1 LRQAGQNEETDMK
14 VVSTLLLTAIAALAA
29 PDGTIA
35 QPLEG
40 TLRIVVPYPSGGAS
54 DRAARLVADRLKDK
68 LGTSVVVENRTGAG
82 GRLAMQQLKATPAG
96 QNVLVVGNPALMVVA
111 PVVFRDVGYDAR
123 RDFVPVAHVT
133 NYDFAVA
140 VGSAVPV
147 REFNHLAAWLRANP
161 EKANFGVPATGS
173 LPHFFALMIG
183 ESIGV
188 TPQIVGYRGSA
199 PSITDLM
206 AGTIPVAV
214 DTLDALLPHQ
224 SGGRL
229 RILAMAGARRSP
241 MAPSIPTLRESGLD
255 TVATGWN
262 AMFAPASM
270 PADRVRRI
278 GVAIRDLMREPE
290 TRARF
295 EAASMEPVSAGPEQT
310 AKMLAAYRAQWEPV
324 VKKSGFTQ

>member
-1 LRQAGQNEETDMK
+1 MRTA
-14 VVSTLLLTAIAALAA
+14 STLLLAAIVSLALPLEA
-29 PDGTIA
+29 PA
-35 QPLEG
+35 QPLGG
-40 TLRIVVPYPSGGAS
+40 TLRIVVPYPPGGAS
-54 DRAARLVADRLKDK
+54 DRAARLIAERLDDK
-68 LGTSVVVENRTGAG
+68 LGATVVVENRTGAG

-111 PVVFRDVGYDAR
+111 PVVFRDVGYDAQ
-123 RDFVPVAHVT
+123 RDFVAVSHVT

-161 EKANFGVPATGS
+161 DQANIGVPATGS

-183 ESIGV
+183 DSIGIK
-188 TPQIVGYRGSA
+188 PQVVGYRGSA
-199 PSITDLM
+199 PAITDLM

-224 SGGRL
+224 SGGKL
-229 RILAMAGARRSP
+229 RILAVAGAKRSP
-241 MAPSIPTLRESGLD
+241 MAPTVPTLRESGLD

-270 PADRVRRI
+270 PRDRVERI
-278 GVAIRDLMREPE
+278 GLAIRDVMREKD

-295 EAASMEPVSAGPEQT
+295 EAASMQPVSATPEQT
-310 AKMLAAYRAQWEPV
+310 AKMLSAYRALWEPA

>member
-1 LRQAGQNEETDMK
+1 MK
-14 VVSTLLLTAIAALAA
+14 VVSTLLFAAIAALAA
-29 PDGTIA
+29 PAATIA

-40 TLRIVVPYPSGGAS
+40 TLRIVVPYPPGGAS

-161 EKANFGVPATGS
+161 EQANFGVPATGS
-173 LPHFFALMIG
+173 LPHFFGLMIG

-188 TPQIVGYRGSA
+188 KPQIVGYRGSA
-199 PSITDLM
+199 PAITDLM

-224 SGGRL
+224 SGGKL
-229 RILAMAGARRSP
+229 RILAMAGAKRSP
-241 MAPSIPTLRESGLD
+241 MAPSVPTLRESGLD

-262 AMFAPASM
+262 AMFAPSSM
-270 PADRVRRI
+270 PADRVQRI
-278 GVAIRDLMREPE
+278 GRAIRDVMREPQ
-290 TRARF
+290 TRAKF
-295 EAASMEPVSAGPEQT
+295 EAASMEPVSAGPEET

-324 VKKSGFTQ
+324 VRKSGFSQ

>member
-1 LRQAGQNEETDMK
+1 MR
-14 VVSTLLLTAIAALAA
+14 VVSTLLLAAIVALAA
-29 PDGTIA
+29 PSPARA
-35 QPLEG
+35 QPLDG
-40 TLRIVVPYPSGGAS
+40 ALRIVVPYPPGGAS
-54 DRAARLVADRLKDK
+54 DRAARLIADRLKDK

-111 PVVFRDVGYDAR
+111 PVVFRDVGYDAQ
-123 RDFVPVAHVT
+123 RDFVPVSHVT

-161 EKANFGVPATGS
+161 GQANIGVPATGS

-183 ESIGV
+183 ESIGIE
-188 TPQIVGYRGSA
+188 PQVVGYRGSA
-199 PSITDLM
+199 PAITDLM

-224 SGGRL
+224 SGGKL
-229 RILAMAGARRSP
+229 RILAVAGARRSP
-241 MAPSIPTLRESGLD
+241 MAPAVPTLRESGMD

-270 PADRVRRI
+270 PKDRVQRI
-278 GVAIRDLMREPE
+278 GLAIRDVMREKE
-290 TRARF
+290 TRAKF
-295 EAASMEPVSAGPEQT
+295 ESASMEPVSATPEQT
-310 AKMLAAYRAQWEPV
+310 AKMLSAYRALWEPV
-324 VKKSGFTQ
+324 VKKSGFRQ

>member
-1 LRQAGQNEETDMK
+1 MK
-14 VVSTLLLTAIAALAA
+14 PIGMLWLTAVLSLAA
-29 PDGTIA
+29 PAPTPAQALDG
-35 QPLEG
+35 G
-40 TLRIVVPYPSGGAS
+40 LRIVVPYSPGGAS
-54 DRAARLVADRLKDK
+54 DRAARLVADALKDK

-82 GRLAMQQLKATPAG
+82 GRLAMQQLKGTPAG
-96 QNVLVVGNPALMVVA
+96 QHVLVVGNPALMVVA
-111 PVVFRDVGYDAR
+111 PVVFREVGYDAQ
-123 RDFVPVAHVT
+123 RDFVPVSHIT

-147 REFNHLAAWLRANP
+147 REFNHLAAWLRVNP

-183 ESIGV
+183 DSIGV
-188 TPQIVGYRGSA
+188 KPQIIGYRGSA

-206 AGTIPVAV
+206 AGVIPVAV
-214 DTLDALLPHQ
+214 DTLDALLPHV
-224 SGGRL
+224 SGGKL
-229 RILAMAGARRSP
+229 RILAMAGAKRSS
-241 MAPSIPTLRESGLD
+241 MAPTIPTLRESGLD

-270 PADRVRRI
+270 PKEVVQRI
-278 GVAIRDLMREPE
+278 GLAIRDLMRDRDM
-290 TRARF
+290 RAKF
-295 EAASMEPVSAGPEQT
+295 EAASMEPVSATPEQT

>member
-1 LRQAGQNEETDMK
+1 MK
-14 VVSTLLLTAIAALAA
+14 PIGMLWLTAVLSLAA
-29 PDGTIA
+29 PAPTPAQALDG
-35 QPLEG
+35 G
-40 TLRIVVPYPSGGAS
+40 LRIVVPYSPGGAS
-54 DRAARLVADRLKDK
+54 DRAARLVADALKDK

-82 GRLAMQQLKATPAG
+82 GRLAMQQLKGTPAG
-96 QNVLVVGNPALMVVA
+96 QHVLVVGNPALMVVA
-111 PVVFRDVGYDAR
+111 PVVFRDVGYDAQ
-123 RDFVPVAHVT
+123 RDFVPVSHIT

-183 ESIGV
+183 DSIGV
-188 TPQIVGYRGSA
+188 KPQIIGYRGSA

-206 AGTIPVAV
+206 AGVIPVAV
-214 DTLDALLPHQ
+214 DTLDALLPHV
-224 SGGRL
+224 SGGKL
-229 RILAMAGARRSP
+229 RILAMAGAKRSS
-241 MAPSIPTLRESGLD
+241 MAPTIPTLRESGLD

-270 PADRVRRI
+270 PREVVQRI
-278 GVAIRDLMREPE
+278 GLAIRDLMRDRDM
-290 TRARF
+290 RAKF
-295 EAASMEPVSAGPEQT
+295 EAASMEPVSATPEQT

>member
-1 LRQAGQNEETDMK
+1 MRLA
-14 VVSTLLLTAIAALAA
+14 STLLFAAIAALAA
-29 PDGTIA
+29 PAGAIA

-40 TLRIVVPYPSGGAS
+40 TLRIVVPYPPGGAS

-82 GRLAMQQLKATPAG
+82 GRLAMQQLKSTPAG

-140 VGSAVPV
+140 VGAAVPV

-161 EKANFGVPATGS
+161 EQANFGVPATGS
-173 LPHFFALMIG
+173 LPHFFGLMIG

-188 TPQIVGYRGSA
+188 KPQIVGYRGSA
-199 PSITDLM
+199 PAITDLM

-224 SGGRL
+224 SGGKL
-229 RILAMAGARRSP
+229 RILAMAGAKRSP
-241 MAPSIPTLRESGLD
+241 MAPSVPTMRESGLD

-262 AMFAPASM
+262 AMFAPSSM
-270 PADRVRRI
+270 PADRVQRI
-278 GVAIRDLMREPE
+278 GRAIRDVMREPQ
-290 TRARF
+290 TRAKF

-310 AKMLAAYRAQWEPV
+310 AKMLDAYRAQWEPV

>member
-1 LRQAGQNEETDMK
+1 MKTAGMLWLAVILSLATP
-14 VVSTLLLTAIAALAA
+14 TL
-29 PDGTIA
+29 TIA
-35 QPLEG
+35 QPLASG
-40 TLRIVVPYPSGGAS
+40 LRIVVPYSPGGAS

-68 LGTSVVVENRTGAG
+68 LGTAIVVENRTGAG
-82 GRLAMQQLKATPAG
+82 GRLAMQQLKSTPAN
-96 QNVLVVGNPALMVVA
+96 QHVLVVVNPALMVVA
-111 PVVFRDVGYDAR
+111 PVVFRDVGYDAQ
-123 RDFVPVAHVT
+123 RDFVPVSHVT

-183 ESIGV
+183 DSIGV
-188 TPQIVGYRGSA
+188 KPQIIGYRGSA

-224 SGGRL
+224 SGDKL
-229 RILAMAGARRSP
+229 RILAMAGAKRSP

-255 TVATGWN
+255 VIATGWN
-262 AMFAPASM
+262 ALFAPASM
-270 PADRVRRI
+270 PKDLVQRI
-278 GVAIRDLMREPE
+278 GLAIRDVMREKE

-295 EAASMEPVSAGPEQT
+295 EAASMEPVSATPEQT
-310 AKMLAAYRAQWEPV
+310 ASMLAAYRAQWEPV
-324 VKKSGFTQ
+324 VRQSGFTQ

>member
-1 LRQAGQNEETDMK
+1 MR
-14 VVSTLLLTAIAALAA
+14 VVATLLLAAIVALVA
-29 PDGTIA
+29 PSPARA
-35 QPLEG
+35 QPLDG
-40 TLRIVVPYPSGGAS
+40 ALRIVVPYPPGGAS
-54 DRAARLVADRLKDK
+54 DRAARLIADRLKDK

-82 GRLAMQQLKATPAG
+82 GRLAMQQLKSTPAG

-111 PVVFRDVGYDAR
+111 PVVFRDVGYDAQ
-123 RDFVPVAHVT
+123 RDFVAVSHVT

-161 EKANFGVPATGS
+161 GQANIGVPATGS

-183 ESIGV
+183 ESIGIE
-188 TPQIVGYRGSA
+188 PQVVGYRGSA
-199 PSITDLM
+199 PAITDLM

-224 SGGRL
+224 SGGKL
-229 RILAMAGARRSP
+229 RILAVAGARRSP
-241 MAPSIPTLRESGLD
+241 MAPAVPTLRESGMD

-270 PADRVRRI
+270 PKDRVQRI
-278 GVAIRDLMREPE
+278 GLAIRDVMREKE
-290 TRARF
+290 TRAKF
-295 EAASMEPVSAGPEQT
+295 EAASMEPVSATPEQT
-310 AKMLAAYRAQWEPV
+310 AKMLSAYRALWEPV
-324 VKKSGFTQ
+324 VKKSGFRQ

>member
-1 LRQAGQNEETDMK
+1 MK

>member
-1 LRQAGQNEETDMK
+1 MSVA
-14 VVSTLLLTAIAALAA
+14 STLLFAAIVALAA
-29 PDGTIA
+29 SSPTHA
-35 QPLEG
+35 QPLDG
-40 TLRIVVPYPSGGAS
+40 TLRIVVPYPPGGAS
-54 DRAARLVADRLKDK
+54 DRAARLIADRLKDK

-82 GRLAMQQLKATPAG
+82 GRLAMQQLKSTPAG

-111 PVVFRDVGYDAR
+111 PVVFSDVGYDAQ
-123 RDFVPVAHVT
+123 RDFVPVSHVT

-161 EKANFGVPATGS
+161 GQANIGVPATGS

-183 ESIGV
+183 ESIGIE
-188 TPQIVGYRGSA
+188 PQVVGYRGSA
-199 PSITDLM
+199 PAITDLM

-224 SGGRL
+224 SGGKL
-229 RILAMAGARRSP
+229 RILAVAGARRSP
-241 MAPSIPTLRESGLD
+241 MAPAVPTLRESGMD

-270 PADRVRRI
+270 PKERVQRI
-278 GVAIRDLMREPE
+278 GLAIRDLMREKE
-290 TRARF
+290 TRAKF
-295 EAASMEPVSAGPEQT
+295 ESASMEPVSATPEQT
-310 AKMLAAYRAQWEPV
+310 AKMLSAYRALWEPV
-324 VKKSGFTQ
+324 VKKSGFRQ

>member
-1 LRQAGQNEETDMK
+1 MRVA
-14 VVSTLLLTAIAALAA
+14 STLLFAAIVALTASS
-29 PDGTIA
+29 PTHA
-35 QPLEG
+35 QPLDG
-40 TLRIVVPYPSGGAS
+40 TLRIVVPYPPGGAS
-54 DRAARLVADRLKDK
+54 DRAARLIADRLKDK

-82 GRLAMQQLKATPAG
+82 GRLAMQQLKSTPAG

-111 PVVFRDVGYDAR
+111 PVVFRDVGYDAQ
-123 RDFVPVAHVT
+123 RDFVAVSHVT

-161 EKANFGVPATGS
+161 GQANIGVPATGS

-183 ESIGV
+183 ESIGIE
-188 TPQIVGYRGSA
+188 PQVVGYRGSA
-199 PSITDLM
+199 PAITDLM

-224 SGGRL
+224 PGGKL
-229 RILAMAGARRSP
+229 RILAVAGARRSP
-241 MAPSIPTLRESGLD
+241 MAPAVPTLRESGMD

-270 PADRVRRI
+270 PKERVQRI
-278 GVAIRDLMREPE
+278 GLAIRDLMREKE
-290 TRARF
+290 TRAKF
-295 EAASMEPVSAGPEQT
+295 ESASMEPVSATPEQT
-310 AKMLAAYRAQWEPV
+310 AKMLSAYRALWEPV
-324 VKKSGFTQ
+324 VKKSGFRQ